1 KNTIMIY
8 NVLLA
13 HNRIQNSISTNGKV
27 VLPLVESGI
36 WSFGY
41 SLQVF
46 KMVNSICR
54 SPNGTIHHIG
64 IISIRSSIGYKVT
77 VSFIKGIV
85 QFQSAVAWVCVVYC
99 FVSPVLNFGSAKGFA
114 PHTHFAY
121 VSIEVIVVMAFGNHK
136 VGASSSIDNSS
147 LRTGNIFQLA
157 IYIKINAGYIIA
169 IQYCGYV
176 VPISVIYY
184 RG

>member
-1 KNTIMIY
+1 
-8 NVLLA
+8 
-13 HNRIQNSISTNGKV
+13 
-27 VLPLVESGI
+27 
-36 WSFGY
+36 
-41 SLQVF
+41 
-46 KMVNSICR
+46 
-54 SPNGTIHHIG
+54 
-64 IISIRSSIGYKVT
+64 
-77 VSFIKGIV
+77 
-85 QFQSAVAWVCVVYC
+85 VYC

-184 RG
+184 RGTHLKTTGYFYAKVTGTIKAEQPFFACRVASPA